1 LSNGGVYWMDANVL
15 LRFLTDE
22 PPELAAR
29 AAKLLEGAQR
39 GELSLKVH
47 SAVVAETVWVLQS
60 FYEYSKQEISGVLV
74 PLLIDHGLKVEGMR
88 TVTAA
93 LESMAEKNVD
103 FVDALLAQTA
113 RSRGEGVASFDA
125 DFRRLAVGWHEP
137 DS

>member
-1 LSNGGVYWMDANVL
+1 MSNGGVYWADANVL

-47 SAVVAETVWVLQS
+47 SVVVAETVWVLQS
-60 FYEYSKQEISGVLV
+60 FYGYSKQEISAALV
-74 PLLIDHGLKVEGMR
+74 PLLVDHGLKVEGSR
-88 TVTAA
+88 TVTGA
-93 LESMAEKNVD
+93 LESMAEENVD

-125 DFRRLAVGWHEP
+125 DFRKLDVGWHEP
-137 DS
+137 GT

>member
-1 LSNGGVYWMDANVL
+1 MSNGGVYWTDANVL

-29 AAKLLEGAQR
+29 AAKLLEAAQR

-47 SAVVAETVWVLQS
+47 SVVVAETVWVLQS
-60 FYEYSKQEISGVLV
+60 YYGYSKQEISGALV
-74 PLLIDHGLKVEGMR
+74 PLLVDHGLKVEGLR
-88 TVTAA
+88 TVTGA

-125 DFRRLAVGWHEP
+125 DFGKLGVGWHEP
-137 DS
+137 DP

>member
-1 LSNGGVYWMDANVL
+1 ML

-47 SAVVAETVWVLQS
+47 SVVVAETVWVLQS
-60 FYEYSKQEISGVLV
+60 FYGYSKQEISGVLV
-74 PLLIDHGLKVEGMR
+74 PLLVDHGLKVEGLR

-125 DFRRLAVGWHEP
+125 DFRRFGVEWHEP

>member
-1 LSNGGVYWMDANVL
+1 MSNGGVYWADANVL

-47 SAVVAETVWVLQS
+47 SVVVAETVWVLQS
-60 FYEYSKQEISGVLV
+60 FYGYSKQEISAALV
-74 PLLIDHGLKVEGMR
+74 PLLVDHGLKVEGSR
-88 TVTAA
+88 TVTGA
-93 LESMAEKNVD
+93 LESMAEENVD

-125 DFRRLAVGWHEP
+125 DFRKLGVGWHEP
-137 DS
+137 DP

>member
-1 LSNGGVYWMDANVL
+1 MDANVL

-29 AAKLLEGAQR
+29 AATLLEGVQR

-47 SAVVAETVWVLQS
+47 SVVVAETVWVLQS
-60 FYEYSKQEISGVLV
+60 YYGYSKQEISGALV
-74 PLLIDHGLKVEGMR
+74 PLLVDHGLKVEGLR
-88 TVTAA
+88 TVTGA

-125 DFRRLAVGWHEP
+125 DFLKLGVGWHEP
-137 DS
+137 DP

>member
-1 LSNGGVYWMDANVL
+1 

-22 PPELAAR
+22 PPELASR

-47 SAVVAETVWVLQS
+47 AVVVAETVWVLQS
-60 FYEYSKQEISGVLV
+60 FYGYSKQEISGVLV
-74 PLLIDHGLKVEGMR
+74 PLLVDHGLKVEGLR

-137 DS
+137 ES

>member
-1 LSNGGVYWMDANVL
+1 MDANVL

-47 SAVVAETVWVLQS
+47 SVVVAEMVWVLQS
-60 FYEYSKQEISGVLV
+60 FYGYSKQEISGVLV
-74 PLLIDHGLKVEGMR
+74 PLLVDYGLKVEGLR
-88 TVTAA
+88 TVTDA

>member
-1 LSNGGVYWMDANVL
+1 LSNGGVYWTDANVL

-47 SAVVAETVWVLQS
+47 SVVVAETVWVLQS
-60 FYEYSKQEISGVLV
+60 FYGYSKQEISAALV
-74 PLLIDHGLKVEGMR
+74 PLLVDHGLKVEGSR
-88 TVTAA
+88 TVTGA
-93 LESMAEKNVD
+93 LESMAEMNVD

-125 DFRRLAVGWHEP
+125 DFRKLDVGWHEP
-137 DS
+137 GT

>member
-47 SAVVAETVWVLQS
+47 SVVVAETVWVLQS
-60 FYEYSKQEISGVLV
+60 FYGYSKQEISGVLV
-74 PLLIDHGLKVEGMR
+74 PLLVDHGLKVEGLR

>member
-1 LSNGGVYWMDANVL
+1 LSNGGVYWTDANVL

-47 SAVVAETVWVLQS
+47 SVVVAETVWVLQS
-60 FYEYSKQEISGVLV
+60 FYGYSKQEISAALVL
-74 PLLIDHGLKVEGMR
+74 LLVDHGLKVEGSR
-88 TVTAA
+88 TVTGA
-93 LESMAEKNVD
+93 LESMAEMNVD

-125 DFRRLAVGWHEP
+125 DFRKLDVGWHEP
-137 DS
+137 GT

>member
-1 LSNGGVYWMDANVL
+1 ML

-47 SAVVAETVWVLQS
+47 SVVVAETVWVLQS
-60 FYEYSKQEISGVLV
+60 YYGYSKQQISGALV
-74 PLLIDHGLKVEGMR
+74 PLLVDHGLKVEGLR
-88 TVTAA
+88 TVTGA

-125 DFRRLAVGWHEP
+125 DFRKLGVGWHEP
-137 DS
+137 DP

>member
-29 AAKLLEGAQR
+29 AAKLLEVAQR

-47 SAVVAETVWVLQS
+47 SVVVAETVWVLQS
-60 FYEYSKQEISGVLV
+60 FYGYSKQEISGVLV
-74 PLLIDHGLKVEGMR
+74 PLLVDHGLKVEGLR

-137 DS
+137 ES